1 MIALCLFAIY
11 YDSRFWLNSWS
22 QECSTSIFSLAIS
35 IYNQE
40 KMFWEFVKLSPEG
53 KCPIAWAG
61 LVNFA
66 IRLVIFVFNL
76 PDAQVL
82 FFGGNSNYRRT
93 VINPVNQKGFW
104 C

>member
-1 MIALCLFAIY
+1 MRILGLKE
-11 YDSRFWLNSWS
+11 LNH
-22 QECSTSIFSLAIS
+22 
-35 IYNQE
+35 
-40 KMFWEFVKLSPEG
+40 LSVQR
-53 KCPIAWAG
+53 KSCPIAWAG

-93 VINPVNQKGFW
+93 VINPANQKGFW
-104 C
+104 G